1 MQSNDARIIRGAA
14 LPTAT
19 VGVLA
24 TLVAALLAGGRG
36 AGGVALG
43 VLVAA
48 TFFGVGLLSLNHV
61 GQRWPELF
69 FGAAFLIYT
78 TQMGLLLV
86 LLLVLRGADF
96 LDGQA
101 FAAGVLVGAAVWLA
115 GQVRGHLRVKTL
127 YVEVDRKPEDR
138 KPGDRA
144 AEGRTPEGHSPE
156 SAGERSADGRSTVTP
171 GGPA

>member
-14 LPTAT
+14 IPTAA

-24 TLVAALLAGGRG
+24 SVVAALLAGGQG

-43 VLVAA
+43 VFVSAA
-48 TFFGVGLLSLNHV
+48 FFALGLLSLNHV

-69 FGAAFLIYT
+69 FGAAVLIYT

-101 FAAGVLVGAAVWLA
+101 FAIGIVIGTTVWLA
-115 GQVRGHLRVKTL
+115 GQVRGHMTAKTL
-127 YVEVDRKPEDR
+127 YVQVEAESKT
-138 KPGDRA
+138 A
-144 AEGRTPEGHSPE
+144 AD
-156 SAGERSADGRSTVTP
+156 ERSAVTP
-171 GGPA
+171 GGQA